1 MVKMNLILEHHLVVM
16 GVLVVLLLGA
26 GCEPARRNGSTRLGH
41 METTTLII
49 NGHTFRAWIAKTDK
63 DIRTGLMHVT
73 ADELRTLP
81 DGAERGMLFVFHLER
96 GVGDGFYMKNVPIPL
111 DIAFLRADGVI
122 VTIRTMT
129 PFDHRSTYP
138 TGSYRCTLEVKGGLF
153 EKLGIKEGDTV
164 QIPEA
169 VLNNAA

>member
-1 MVKMNLILEHHLVVM
+1 MARVNLMLEHHLVVM
-16 GVLVVLLLGA
+16 GVLATLLLGA
-26 GCEPARRNGSTRLGH
+26 GCEPARRNGSTRLEH
-41 METTTLII
+41 LETAALII

-63 DIRTGLMHVT
+63 DIRTGLMYVT
-73 ADELRTLP
+73 TDELKALP
-81 DGAERGMLFVFHLER
+81 DGAERGMLFVFHYER
-96 GVGDGFYMKNVPIPL
+96 GVHEGFWMKNVPIPL
-111 DIAFLRADGVI
+111 DIAFVRDDGVI

-138 TGSYRCTLEVKGGLF
+138 TGSYRCALEVKGGLF

-169 VLNNAA
+169 VLNNAT